1 MAYLCYG
8 PLWTPRQ
15 HPPGSTPPAGLE
27 AEWGF
32 PLTQPMDPW
41 PGVPKVVILALPPE
55 TRVFG
60 LRAAAFTKSHVYRP
74 FFGQKGP
81 KTWYLGLLG
90 DPSQGSFHYE
100 SMLCKHRFVM
110 KWPLGPVLGA
120 ILDHFLT
127 HFWVIFGPFFGPPF
141 GRSLAGSLLLGVGN
155 GPKPL
160 KKGSQNGPQ
169 KGPKMGQNGHF
180 PLSQAMRGQK
190 GSFWAILAIWTI
202 LAILTHI

>member
-1 MAYLCYG
+1 MLQPRIWPKYPKSGFPGYGTKSTQTPDPGPWAPIAGYRPFIEDLGLIWPISLVYG
-8 PLWTPRQ
+8 PISSINGLFVLWTAMD
-15 HPPGSTPPAGLE
+15 PPGCPPPAAPPPAAPPAGLE

-90 DPSQGSFHYE
+90 DPSQG
-100 SMLCKHRFVM
+100 
-110 KWPLGPVLGA
+110 
-120 ILDHFLT
+120 
-127 HFWVIFGPFFGPPF
+127 VI
-141 GRSLAGSLLLGVGN
+141 SLRIHAL
-155 GPKPL
+155 
-160 KKGSQNGPQ
+160 
-169 KGPKMGQNGHF
+169 
-180 PLSQAMRGQK
+180 
-190 GSFWAILAIWTI
+190 
-202 LAILTHI
+202 